1 MRNRTV
7 FNIFGGFLVAA
18 SAVMPGCSCV
28 ARDAETYRAD
38 TRSLLETRTRAV
50 KDCYDVALTTDP
62 KLDGQVVVTFKVEKK
77 TGKILDT
84 AVDKART
91 KAPDSLSK
99 CIVEAVDG
107 LTLDPV
113 DQREGQ
119 ATFSWTFKAN
129 EPKPAEEASS

>member
-1 MRNRTV
+1 MRTST
-7 FNIFGGFLVAA
+7 IFSVLFLTA
-18 SAVMPGCSCV
+18 SAVVPGCTCV

-38 TRSLLETRTRAV
+38 TRSVLETRTRAV

-62 KLDGQVVVTFKVEKK
+62 KLDGKVVVKFKVEKK
-77 TGKILDT
+77 TGKIMDT
-84 AVDKART
+84 VVDKERT
-91 KAPDSLSK
+91 KAPESLSK

-113 DQREGQ
+113 DQRDGL